1 MSLSVGGPTSQFAKH
16 LTLFSNVIFLCLIF
30 VLILDCKLLI
40 ILNKKV
46 NFLFKKNIFY
56 IRNVEYRRPSLKIVL
71 MIQKS
76 LKFCIRKKWVGMNVI

>member
-46 NFLFKKNIFY
+46 NFLFKNNIFY
-56 IRNVEYRRPSLKIVL
+56 IRNVEYRRRPSFKN
-71 MIQKS
+71 S
-76 LKFCIRKKWVGMNVI
+76 SYDTKKL